1 MCVGLWGM
9 CGWSMSCVCKVECE
23 ILVWVEYKEW
33 GCGRLIVSG
42 LNVFY
47 PVGPSRRLSISSFYF
62 SPAL

>member
-42 LNVFY
+42 LNVF
-47 PVGPSRRLSISSFYF
+47 
-62 SPAL
+62 